1 MRYEVGDTLMRPVPG
16 LTKYNVRCLAR
27 LRTGVLMAGTT
38 EGVIRSLDSGKS
50 WTLIRSETTSQK
62 EVVYVHV
69 TDADTVVFG
78 FCDESQTT
86 QRLHI
91 SGDSGKTWRRSGSI
105 GMSGPILWY
114 RDAVCQLFDGRA
126 SASFQLGRRV
136 VRVDYLFNP
145 VSRLTACTADTSRYM
160 AYCRLTTAVA
170 FDEKHTLMAGIN
182 RTIYR
187 STDGGRS
194 FRLRSHLADPGPL
207 AGANFA
213 MTSTYK
219 DSVVSWA
226 GPKQMYSTSTDAGV
240 TWMPRKYPVK
250 WRIEP
255 GGHTSNYQ
263 LLSPTCFIGASELM
277 RMDIS
282 TDGGETF
289 EHPGIYDSTGY
300 VESADPSWTD
310 ILSVDSIVR
319 VAGYELY
326 LVTDSCRQWTKK
338 GRLPV
343 YLYSRDSIIY
353 SNDFVGMASAH
364 GNVIVL
370 IDAMKYDER
379 LKRWF
384 FGQYML
390 LRSKDFFSNTDTIL
404 SVSSLKAGSVGLR
417 LYGDSTIV
425 FSRNSTYYIS
435 RDLGTTWDTMDVS
448 TVPREVW
455 FRIPADSVYVFGQ
468 RNNIMITCD
477 SGRTWTSVPPPS
489 GRPDFSWDVVG
500 YSKRRAFVSTNIRD
514 LTSLYRIDFTPDSG
528 VVQSVDAEPA
538 PPPPPVHVRA
548 VIPNPFS
555 ALVRFIVGTE
565 PSVDTR
571 SLSVGV
577 YSLNGALVADLTE
590 SYRSQTPDDR
600 GEVTIQWDATEQPQ
614 GVYRVIVQSAQGS
627 QSVSIVKAR

>member
-1 MRYEVGDTLMRPVPG
+1 
-16 LTKYNVRCLAR
+16 
-27 LRTGVLMAGTT
+27 
-38 EGVIRSLDSGKS
+38 
-50 WTLIRSETTSQK
+50 
-62 EVVYVHV
+62 
-69 TDADTVVFG
+69 
-78 FCDESQTT
+78 
-86 QRLHI
+86 
-91 SGDSGKTWRRSGSI
+91 
-105 GMSGPILWY
+105 
-114 RDAVCQLFDGRA
+114 
-126 SASFQLGRRV
+126 
-136 VRVDYLFNP
+136 
-145 VSRLTACTADTSRYM
+145 M

-213 MTSTYK
+213 MTSTYR

-319 VAGYELY
+319 VAGYDLY
-326 LVTDSCRQWTKK
+326 LVTDSCRKWTKK

-353 SNDFVGMASAH
+353 SNDFVGMGSAH

-370 IDAMKYDER
+370 IEAMKYDER

-390 LRSKDFFSNTDTIL
+390 LRSKDYFSKTDTIL

-417 LYGDSTIV
+417 LYGDSMIV
-425 FSRNSTYYIS
+425 LSRNSTYYIS

-489 GRPDFSWDVVG
+489 SRPDFSWDVVG

-514 LTSLYRIDFTPDSG
+514 LTSLYRIDFAPDSG
-528 VVQSVDAEPA
+528 VVQSVDAEPSPA
-538 PPPPPVHVRA
+538 PPPVHVRA

-555 ALVRFIVGTE
+555 ASVRFIIGTE
-565 PSVDTR
+565 PSVDMR

-577 YSLNGALVADLTE
+577 YSLNGVLVADLTE